1 MVTFD
6 LAFSDFNASIS
17 TTIQGF
23 IKCLIYQYENVYSIA
38 STKGCISWQR
48 RCNKGHMNTISI
60 SLTMY
65 PVMKNQTAYENGGMN

>member
-6 LAFSDFNASIS
+6 LAFSEFNASTS

-38 STKGCISWQR
+38 STKGCI
-48 RCNKGHMNTISI
+48 
-60 SLTMY
+60 
-65 PVMKNQTAYENGGMN
+65 